1 MAMAAQV
8 VPDSKV
14 STVVMAELVAV
25 ARAVNRML
33 LKGVE
38 ATAEMAAMEV
48 MVGMVAVVGVAAAAV
63 I

>member
-1 MAMAAQV
+1 M
-8 VPDSKV
+8 
-14 STVVMAELVAV
+14 AV